1 MKKVLP
7 LLALGFGLGMAWI
20 IGQRMS
26 ADAMAIVIGV
36 AVGVAASIPV
46 SLLLVAVLR
55 RDQRPPAYQDMLLQQ
70 PQQPMIVMPQDLFKV
85 QGPQLPPI
93 TVGEN
98 FQLLPAPKQDNRFA
112 MQVPKTIED

>member
-1 MKKVLP
+1 MKKFLP
-7 LLALGFGLGMAWI
+7 LLGLGFGLGMAWM

-26 ADAMAIVIGV
+26 QDAMAIVLGV

-46 SLLLVAVLR
+46 SLLIVAVLR
-55 RDQRPPAYQDMLLQQ
+55 WDHRPPYPDVPMHP
-70 PQQPMIVMPQDLFKV
+70 PQQPMIVMPQDLFKP

-98 FQLLPAPKQDNRFA
+98 FQLLPSPKQDSRFA
-112 MQVPKTIED
+112 MQVPKTTKD